1 VGHPNKCTMVRG
13 GTMSHMLA
21 TARDE
26 HKHKHEHEHKHD
38 LNPLSLVDGIM
49 DLR

>member
-1 VGHPNKCTMVRG
+1 
-13 GTMSHMLA
+13 MSHMLA